1 MHESQAAD
9 ARLRVG
15 IICADPLR
23 AEGLRAILESTCEIV
38 MLTAQEARHS
48 SELSLA
54 LLDTREEDVLTMIAA
69 FRRARPA
76 LRLIVLSGRSEPA
89 YIQKVIGNGAKGFLL
104 HTASEREIQMAIA
117 VVADGS
123 IWAPRKVLAS
133 LIATYAS
140 DPQRPKE
147 VQLTPREQEVIDL
160 LIAGRANRE
169 IAVTLG
175 VELKTVKAHVGRL
188 LQKFAVPNRVA
199 LTVRALEIQ
208 MNHAIDSPP
217 DQGKGGS

>member
-1 MHESQAAD
+1 MVATSSSGP
-9 ARLRVG
+9 RLYVG
-15 IICADPLR
+15 IISADPLR
-23 AEGLRAILESTCEIV
+23 AEGLRAILERTCDTV
-38 MLTAQEARHS
+38 FLTAQEARHS
-48 SELSLA
+48 VELSLA

-89 YIQKVIGNGAKGFLL
+89 YIQKVVGSGAKGFLS
-104 HTASEREIQMAIA
+104 HTASEREIQMAVD

-133 LIATYAS
+133 LIDTYS
-140 DPQRPKE
+140 SGTERPQE
-147 VQLTPREQEVIDL
+147 VQLTPREQEVIEL

-175 VELKTVKAHVGRL
+175 VELKTVKTHVGHL
-188 LQKFAVPNRVA
+188 LQKFSVPNRVA
-199 LTVRALEIQ
+199 LTVRVLEMQ
-208 MNHAIDSPP
+208 LNKAGEPLQNS
-217 DQGKGGS
+217 GGVQS